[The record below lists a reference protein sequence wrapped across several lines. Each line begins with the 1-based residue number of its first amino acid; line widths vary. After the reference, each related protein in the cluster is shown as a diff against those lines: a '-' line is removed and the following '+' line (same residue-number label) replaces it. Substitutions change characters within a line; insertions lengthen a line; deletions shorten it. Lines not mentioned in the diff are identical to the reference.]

1 MILKLITLILHMTV
15 YITSKENIQQ
25 IDLLS
30 TNLHVCIV
38 SIYSIKLCGSAL
50 YSTYL
55 LHECSY
61 LPYN

>member
-1 MILKLITLILHMTV
+1 MTV